1 MPKRKSTKVVN
12 LPKLAIIKWL
22 DAFDGPTGW
31 IDPEEYK
38 PYPIVP
44 YSTGWVIEGML
55 DDHISLVGTY
65 LIDRNEDV
73 PDSKA
78 IYYSNPAHI
87 PLGMV
92 QSITYIDIPDDIRN
106 SIVNDLSIRGFDAG

>member
-1 MPKRKSTKVVN
+1 MPRKKQSKVVN
-12 LPKLAIIKWL
+12 IPKLAVIKWL

-31 IDPEEYK
+31 VDPDEYR
-38 PYPIVP
+38 PYPVTPLSI
-44 YSTGWVIEGML
+44 GWVIENML
-55 DDHISLVGTY
+55 ENHISLVGTY

-87 PLGMV
+87 PLGMI
-92 QSITYIDIPDDIRN
+92 QSITYIDLPKEIRE